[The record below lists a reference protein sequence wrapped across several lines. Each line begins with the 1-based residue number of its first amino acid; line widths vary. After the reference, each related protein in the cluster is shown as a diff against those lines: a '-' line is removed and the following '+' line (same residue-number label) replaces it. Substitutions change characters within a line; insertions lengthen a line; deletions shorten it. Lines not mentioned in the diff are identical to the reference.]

1 MKKLIQAESCVLVTD
16 MDRAIKFYEKLLG
29 VKIKL
34 RYKDRWVTVINS
46 FGLYNPAFDKK
57 HGIEMTNIEGDVK
70 IGNNSI
76 IVFHSSDIEKDYQ
89 RVKKLDITEISNIAE
104 LNLIAHYR
112 FFHFKDPDGNMI
124 EIGQYP

>member
-1 MKKLIQAESCVLVTD
+1 MKKLVQAESYVLVSD

-29 VKIKL
+29 QKIKL

-46 FGLYNPAFDKK
+46 FGSYNPAFDKK
-57 HGIEMTNIEGDVK
+57 HGIEMTNIERDVK

-76 IVFHSSDIEKDYQ
+76 IVFHSSDIESDYQ
-89 RVKKLDITEISNIAE
+89 RIKAMDVTEISNIAE

-124 EIGQYP
+124 EIGQYS